1 MKSNTLDED
10 FASMCVLVS
19 QFTPIFVCSNLTNSL
34 HVCMDK
40 IQISFAYVV
49 KHNLEIQA
57 ADVWRC
63 HLKPKR
69 SKHCTVLGQVCCLV
83 HPCDRRGWSFCNL
96 DHLMLS
102 RQWCPEGFKE
112 QSVHPRRHTAVGS
125 WFKSDLNTPLRSVIG
140 RNLIHFYLHW
150 EKEILNN
157 KSNGDVLEMW
167 QIRCGLAVCTSSFGM
182 SYFLNFKTGACR
194 DISD

>member
-1 MKSNTLDED
+1 
-10 FASMCVLVS
+10 MCVLVS
-19 QFTPIFVCSNLTNSL
+19 QFTPILVCSNLT
-34 HVCMDK
+34 VCMSVWIK
-40 IQISFAYVV
+40 YRFLLLMWSNTTYKYRQQI
-49 KHNLEIQA
+49 
-57 ADVWRC
+57 DVWRC
-63 HLKPKR
+63 HLRPNR

-83 HPCDRRGWSFCNL
+83 HPCDRMGWSFCNL

-102 RQWCPEGFKE
+102 RQRCPEGFKE

-125 WFKSDLNTPLRSVIG
+125 WFKSDLNTPLRSVID
-140 RNLIHFYLHW
+140 RNQIHFYLHW

-167 QIRCGLAVCTSSFGM
+167 QIRCGLVVCTSSFGT
-182 SYFLNFKTGACR
+182 SYFLNFKTGACW